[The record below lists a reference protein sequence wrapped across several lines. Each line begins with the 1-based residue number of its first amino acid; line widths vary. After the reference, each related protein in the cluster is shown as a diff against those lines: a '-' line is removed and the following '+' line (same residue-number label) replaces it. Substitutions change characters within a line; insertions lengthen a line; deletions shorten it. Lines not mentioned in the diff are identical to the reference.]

1 LQTSVSWFLR
11 SPGGTLPNS
20 LLWTWRFSRKTALI
34 QAGKRKSRFDAPLPG
49 HSLKLCGTKQ
59 TYGRVVA
66 AIRKKLSQ
74 LQDRAE
80 RAMET
85 LKKMGA
91 GDCKVRHQKPRPQIC
106 VVSKVTFFQ
115 EG

>member
-1 LQTSVSWFLR
+1 MQKLR
-11 SPGGTLPNS
+11 
-20 LLWTWRFSRKTALI
+20 KE
-34 QAGKRKSRFDAPLPG
+34 
-49 HSLKLCGTKQ
+49 
-59 TYGRVVA
+59 
-66 AIRKKLSQ
+66 LSQ

-80 RAMET
+80 NAMRT

-91 GDCKVRHQKPRPQIC
+91 GDCKIRHQKPRPQIC